1 MSGGEEHLGG
11 RGPFPT
17 TWNYVSSSKAA
28 EAAEITRKFAVPA
41 TALGS
46 LPRQS
51 YGAAVFNRQSGGAV
65 GGCEEVPGGKAGSA
79 EPPSPG
85 CCPAAS
91 QDYAFN
97 GGSIAFC
104 EEREVSPV
112 AEQFSISSCVCFV
125 WIIKRSAILQEA

>member
-1 MSGGEEHLGG
+1 MGGAQFQP
-11 RGPFPT
+11 RG
-17 TWNYVSSSKAA
+17 NYVSSSKAA
-28 EAAEITRKFAVPA
+28 EAAEVTGKCAIPA

-51 YGAAVFNRQSGGAV
+51 CGAAVFHRQSGGAV
-65 GGCEEVPGGKAGSA
+65 GGREEMPGEKAGSA

-85 CCPAAS
+85 CCAAAS

-97 GGSIAFC
+97 GGGIAFC

-112 AEQFSISSCVCFV
+112 AMKSPCLCSVWMNEVQSSRRLSILCTGDSMYM
-125 WIIKRSAILQEA
+125 